1 MKRFPTELLLLVS
14 FAVMLFSPAA
24 VFQGASDGL
33 LLWFQILFPT
43 LFPFLVITALLLH
56 SGGLELFART
66 VARPVGRI
74 FSVSSNGAFAV
85 IAGFLCG
92 YPMGAKVTA
101 DLVRSG
107 KISKQEGAYLLSF
120 CNNTS
125 PAFLVNFLVGNALKE
140 EKLLVPTLVILIGTP
155 VLLSFVFRKFYGQIS
170 TVSDSIQADH
180 SRFPKKEPLLRFYI
194 RKDKRNFL
202 INKTYLQKSNFV
214 DHKIPFISLV
224 DSCIMN
230 SFEAITKVGGYLI
243 LFSILI
249 ALLDLLPL
257 PATFHLLAAAPL
269 EVTNGILLLCRSSID
284 LTITYP
290 AVIGL
295 TSFSGW
301 CAVAQTNCML
311 RDTGLSIFPYIIQ
324 KLTAAMA
331 ASLLAY
337 IYVRFV

>member
-1 MKRFPTELLLLVS
+1 MKRFPTELLFLVS
-14 FAVMLFSPAA
+14 FALMLFSPAA

-56 SGGLELFART
+56 SGGLELFAQT
-66 VARPVGRI
+66 VARPVGRL

-92 YPMGAKVTA
+92 YPMGAKVTS

-107 KISKQEGAYLLSF
+107 KISEKEGAYLLSF

-140 EKLLVPTLVILIGTP
+140 ETLLVPTLVILIGTP
-155 VLLSFVFRKFYGQIS
+155 VLLSFVFREFYAQGNKKS
-170 TVSDSIQADH
+170 AYSPADH
-180 SRFPKKEPLLRFYI
+180 NRFCKKRTVAKSDNRKGRTNSR
-194 RKDKRNFL
+194 
-202 INKTYLQKSNFV
+202 
-214 DHKIPFISLV
+214 IPFISLV
-224 DSCIMN
+224 DSCMMN

-249 ALLDLLPL
+249 ALIDLLPL
-257 PATFHLLAAAPL
+257 PVELHLLLAAPL
-269 EVTNGILLLCRSSID
+269 EVTNGILLLCKGSKN
-284 LTITYP
+284 LAITYP

-295 TSFSGW
+295 TSFGGW

-311 RDTGLSIFPYIIQ
+311 KDSGLSIFPYIIQ
-324 KLTAAMA
+324 KLAAA
-331 ASLLAY
+331 AATSLLAY
-337 IYVRFV
+337 IYVQFIY

>member
-1 MKRFPTELLLLVS
+1 MKRFPTEFLLLVS

-56 SGGLELFART
+56 SGGLKLFART

-74 FSVSSNGAFAV
+74 LSVSSNGAFAV
-85 IAGFLCG
+85 TAGFLCG

-140 EKLLVPTLVILIGTP
+140 ETLLVPTLVILTGTP
-155 VLLSFVFRKFYGQIS
+155 ILLSFVFRRFYGQTGNRSGEIQDEHS
-170 TVSDSIQADH
+170 QFSFVS
-180 SRFPKKEPLLRFYI
+180 LL
-194 RKDKRNFL
+194 
-202 INKTYLQKSNFV
+202 
-214 DHKIPFISLV
+214 
-224 DSCIMN
+224 DSCLMN

-243 LFSILI
+243 LFSILP

-257 PATFHLLAAAPL
+257 PAPLHLLAAAPL
-269 EVTNGILLLCRSSID
+269 EVTNGILLLCRNSTNMSV
-284 LTITYP
+284 TYP

-295 TSFSGW
+295 TGFGGW

-311 RDTGLSIFPYIIQ
+311 KDTGLSIYPYIIQ

-337 IYVRFV
+337 IYLQFI